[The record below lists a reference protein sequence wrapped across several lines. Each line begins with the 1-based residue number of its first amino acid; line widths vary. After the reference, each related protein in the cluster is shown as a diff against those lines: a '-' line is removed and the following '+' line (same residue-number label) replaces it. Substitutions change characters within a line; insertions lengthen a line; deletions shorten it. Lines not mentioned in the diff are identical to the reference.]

1 MYDRVRPSWMARLA
15 LWRGWGATLRVALL
29 LWGASVL
36 QGVLAPVIRIGDI
49 SPDLPLLILGC
60 LALRL
65 NPSAAATAGFFA
77 GLLHAS
83 QTDQTVG
90 SWVISRTVAAF
101 TIAWLP
107 AIVDRRRLLSV
118 CLACALI
125 VPIANGLIYL
135 SAPSIVGWEWW
146 RATLGIMGYN
156 TILAAPTAF
165 ALKRV
170 LPPYQEEME

>member
-1 MYDRVRPSWMARLA
+1 M
-15 LWRGWGATLRVALL
+15 ALL
-29 LWGASVL
+29 LWVASVL
-36 QGVLAPVIRIGDI
+36 QGVLAPAIRIG
-49 SPDLPLLILGC
+49 SVAPDLPLLMLGC

-83 QTDQTVG
+83 QIDQTVG
-90 SWVISRTVAAF
+90 SWIISRTVAAF

-118 CLACALI
+118 CLACAL
-125 VPIANGLIYL
+125 VVLIANGLIYL
-135 SAPSIVGWEWW
+135 IAPSIVGWEWW
-146 RATLGIMGYN
+146 QTTLGVMGYN
-156 TILAAPTAF
+156 ILLAAPTAF
-165 ALKRV
+165 ALQRV